1 MKILSKKKV
10 EELFDDIMMLNL
22 IASESTK
29 QQVMNEKP
37 ALKDLIRQQRI
48 IIERCANAVYILK
61 GWFGVAVANEIHKQ
75 FNDMR
80 LKQELAKEAKNDT
93 LDDIDKDDTMTDEQL
108 KAMSK
113 ADANASLILIDKHR
127 WVQLHNETANLYFI
141 KNGKI
146 EDVEPAGWWH

>member
-48 IIERCANAVYILK
+48 ITERCANSVYILK
-61 GWFGVAVANEIHKQ
+61 GMFGMSVANEIHKL

-80 LKQELAKEAKNDT
+80 LKQELSKEAKNDT
-93 LDDIDKDDTMTDEQL
+93 LDDIDKDDNHD
-108 KAMSK
+108 
-113 ADANASLILIDKHR
+113 R
-127 WVQLHNETANLYFI
+127 
-141 KNGKI
+141 
-146 EDVEPAGWWH
+146 

>member
-10 EELFDDIMMLNL
+10 EELFDDIMVLNL

-29 QQVMNEKP
+29 QQMMNEKP
-37 ALKDLIRQQRI
+37 AVKDLIRQQRI

-61 GWFGVAVANEIHKQ
+61 GMFGMAVANEIHKQ

-93 LDDIDKDDTMTDEQL
+93 LDELEKGGE
-108 KAMSK
+108 
-113 ADANASLILIDKHR
+113 
-127 WVQLHNETANLYFI
+127 E
-141 KNGKI
+141 
-146 EDVEPAGWWH
+146 